1 MKKLNKKRV
10 ALLTACVVSAVA
22 HMGFAAEAEDM
33 DAYEGADYV
42 VTATKTQIE
51 KKEVPVAVEV
61 ITEQKIKDLG
71 AYSVQDALRL
81 AANVDVQDNGMT
93 GNQVQLRGNST
104 MHTLI
109 LIDGKRM
116 AAENTQSS
124 QNAYELKRINISDVE
139 RIEVIRGNGSALYGS
154 DAMGGVINII
164 TKKATTPSISVNM
177 HTGTKDEATSF
188 MYSSGKQGKLSLKL
202 GGGIEK
208 VRKIDSGVYKSY
220 SKDSRTGKITSTDA
234 SSTNMYGT
242 RRFLNTGLNYA
253 FDDNHSLDFDMNFMR
268 EQLKSFS
275 WNSMG
280 TDYTNT
286 GTMAPFLT
294 KQAAPAALK
303 AMLTKPI
310 ADGGKFGLT
319 EGTPRYTAMYNA
331 MYDEFYAQMLESMK
345 EKYGDMALPVK
356 YPMLSSHFYDNN
368 RSDYSLGYNGKDGKH
383 DYNFRTYFSELRK
396 ENTSW
401 YKNLNTNATKF
412 VDFDMNNYKQ
422 LVVEGK
428 DSYKMDDSN
437 TLTFGAE
444 YKKDTMNGTHLQGRG
459 SGVHDITVNGK
470 SKTSSEV
477 SSETAAVYLQDELK
491 VGDKLL
497 LIPAVRID
505 HHDSFGTHTSP
516 KLGATYKLS
525 ENARLKAN
533 WGKGY
538 RAPTLY
544 ELYAQMEK
552 VGMAPMPVN
561 VIGNPDLQPE
571 ESTNFD
577 FGFEAE
583 KGKTTGKVTYYHN
596 KIKNMID
603 GGDYDPVKLAQNI
616 IWSEYINRGEVEISG
631 LESEIGYNFDEH
643 WSLRGVYN
651 YMDAKDL
658 QSGERLAYRARH
670 NGLVQLTYTDAKENP
685 LTVNLYNR
693 YYFNYHQTN
702 SEGYQND
709 YSYSTTGLIVSKQFN
724 KNYRVYA
731 GVDNIFNKSFLYD
744 TYHTYSIDGR
754 TWRVGAEMTF

>member
-1 MKKLNKKRV
+1 MRNLNKKKI
-10 ALLTACVVSAVA
+10 ALLTACVVSAVG
-22 HMGFAAEAEDM
+22 HMAFAAEADNYDE
-33 DAYEGADYV
+33 YSGADYV
-42 VTATKTQIE
+42 VTATKTQLE
-51 KKEVPVAVEV
+51 KKEVPQSVEV
-61 ITEQKIKDLG
+61 ITEQKIKELG

-81 AANVDVQDNGMT
+81 ANNIDVQDNGMT
-93 GNQVQLRGNST
+93 GNQVQMRGNST

-109 LIDGKRM
+109 LVDGKRM

-124 QNAYELKRINISDVE
+124 KNAYELKRINISDVE
-139 RIEVIRGNGSALYGS
+139 RIEIIRSNGSALYGS
-154 DAMGGVINII
+154 DAIGGVINII
-164 TKKATTPSISVNM
+164 TKKSTTPSISVNM

-188 MYSSGKQGKLSLKL
+188 MYSSGRQGKLSLKI

-208 VRKIDSGVYKSY
+208 VRKLDSGVYKSY
-220 SKDSRTGKITSTDA
+220 SKNTKTGAVTSTDA

-242 RRFLNTGLNYA
+242 RRFLNTGLSYA

-275 WNSMG
+275 WNSMA
-280 TDYTNT
+280 TDYTET
-286 GTMAPFLT
+286 QMTTMLAFLR
-294 KQAAPAALK
+294 KNAIAGGAPAAVVNSQAFIDKLLAK
-303 AMLTKPI
+303 
-310 ADGGKFGLT
+310 G
-319 EGTPRYTAMYNA
+319 YTMEQLNA
-331 MYDEFYAQMLESMK
+331 SMPDPTTIK
-345 EKYGDMALPVK
+345 K
-356 YPMLSSHFYDNN
+356 YPQISSHFYNN
-368 RSDYSLGYNGKDGKH
+368 TRSDYSLGYNGKDGKH

-396 ENTSW
+396 DNTSW
-401 YKNLNTNATKF
+401 YKNLNTNADKF
-412 VDFDMNNYKQ
+412 VDFDQNNYKQ

-428 DSYKMDDSN
+428 DSYKMDDNN

-444 YKKDTMNGTHLQGRG
+444 YKKDIMNGTHLKGRG
-459 SGVHDITVNGK
+459 TDQHDVTVNGK
-470 SKTSSEV
+470 SKASSEV
-477 SSETAAVYLQDELK
+477 SSETAAVYLQNEWK
-491 VGDKLL
+491 IGDKLL

-525 ENARLKAN
+525 ENARVKAN

-544 ELYAQMEK
+544 ELYSQMEK

-583 KGKTTGKVTYYHN
+583 KGKVSGKVTYYQN

-603 GGDYDPVKLAQNI
+603 GGDYDPDKLAQNI
-616 IWSEYINRGEVEISG
+616 IWSKYINRGEVEIKG

-643 WSLRGVYN
+643 WSVRGVYN
-651 YMDAKDL
+651 YLDAKDL
-658 QSGERLAYRARH
+658 ENGDRLAYRARH
-670 NGLVQLTYTDAKENP
+670 NGLIQLTYTDAKENP

-693 YYFNYHQTN
+693 YYFNYHQSNTD
-702 SEGYQND
+702 GYQQD
-709 YSYSTTGLIVSKQFN
+709 YSYSTTGLTVSKQFN

>member
-1 MKKLNKKRV
+1 MRNLNKKKI
-10 ALLTACVVSAVA
+10 ALLTACVVSAVG
-22 HMGFAAEAEDM
+22 HMAFAAEADDYDE
-33 DAYEGADYV
+33 YSGADYV
-42 VTATKTQIE
+42 VTATKTQLE
-51 KKEVPVAVEV
+51 KKEVPQSVEV
-61 ITEQKIKDLG
+61 ITEQKIKELG

-81 AANVDVQDNGMT
+81 ANNIDVQDNGMT
-93 GNQVQLRGNST
+93 GNQVQMRGNST

-109 LIDGKRM
+109 LVDGKRM

-124 QNAYELKRINISDVE
+124 KNAYELKRINISDVE
-139 RIEVIRGNGSALYGS
+139 RIEIIRSNGSALYGS
-154 DAMGGVINII
+154 DAIGGVINII
-164 TKKATTPSISVNM
+164 TKKSTTPSISVNM

-188 MYSSGKQGKLSLKL
+188 MYSSGRQGKLSLKI

-208 VRKIDSGVYKSY
+208 VRKLDSGVYKSY
-220 SKDSRTGKITSTDA
+220 SKNTKTGAVTSTDA

-242 RRFLNTGLNYA
+242 RRFLNTGLSYA

-275 WNSMG
+275 WNSMA
-280 TDYTNT
+280 TDYTET
-286 GTMAPFLT
+286 QMTTMLAFLR
-294 KQAAPAALK
+294 KNAIAGGAPAAVVNSQAFIDKLLAK
-303 AMLTKPI
+303 
-310 ADGGKFGLT
+310 G
-319 EGTPRYTAMYNA
+319 YTMEQLNA
-331 MYDEFYAQMLESMK
+331 SMPDPTTIK
-345 EKYGDMALPVK
+345 K
-356 YPMLSSHFYDNN
+356 YPQISSHFYNN
-368 RSDYSLGYNGKDGKH
+368 TRSDYSLGYNGKDGKH

-396 ENTSW
+396 DNTSW
-401 YKNLNTNATKF
+401 YKNLNTNADKF
-412 VDFDMNNYKQ
+412 VDFDQNNYKQ

-428 DSYKMDDSN
+428 DSYKMDDNN

-444 YKKDTMNGTHLQGRG
+444 YKKDIMNGTHLKGRG
-459 SGVHDITVNGK
+459 TDQHDVTVNGK

-477 SSETAAVYLQDELK
+477 SSETAAVYLQNEWK
-491 VGDKLL
+491 IGDKLL

-525 ENARLKAN
+525 ENARVKAN

-544 ELYAQMEK
+544 ELYSQMEK

-583 KGKTTGKVTYYHN
+583 KGKVSGKVSYYQN

-603 GGDYDPVKLAQNI
+603 GGDYDPDKLAQNI
-616 IWSEYINRGEVEISG
+616 IWSKYINRGEVEIKG

-643 WSLRGVYN
+643 WSVRGVYN
-651 YMDAKDL
+651 YLDAKDL
-658 QSGERLAYRARH
+658 ETGDRLAYRARH
-670 NGLVQLTYTDAKENP
+670 NGLIQLTYTDAKENP

-693 YYFNYHQTN
+693 YYFNYHQSN
-702 SEGYQND
+702 IDGYQQD
-709 YSYSTTGLIVSKQFN
+709 YSYSTTGLTVSKQFN

-744 TYHTYSIDGR
+744 TCHTYTIDGR

>member
-1 MKKLNKKRV
+1 MRNLNKKKI
-10 ALLTACVVSAVA
+10 ALLTACVVSAVG
-22 HMGFAAEAEDM
+22 HMAFAAEADDYDE
-33 DAYEGADYV
+33 YSGADYV
-42 VTATKTQIE
+42 VTATKTQLE
-51 KKEVPVAVEV
+51 KKEVPQSVEV
-61 ITEQKIKDLG
+61 ITEQKIKELG

-81 AANVDVQDNGMT
+81 ANNIDVQDNGMT

-109 LIDGKRM
+109 LVDGKRM

-139 RIEVIRGNGSALYGS
+139 RIEIIRSNGSALYGS
-154 DAMGGVINII
+154 DAIGGVINII
-164 TKKATTPSISVNM
+164 TKKSTTPSISVNM

-188 MYSSGKQGKLSLKL
+188 MYSSGKQGKLSLKI

-208 VRKIDSGVYKSY
+208 VRKLDSGVYKNY
-220 SKDSRTGKITSTDA
+220 SKNKTTGAVTSTDA

-242 RRFLNTGLNYA
+242 RRFLNTGLSYA

-275 WNSMG
+275 WNSMA
-280 TDYTNT
+280 TDYTET
-286 GTMAPFLT
+286 QMTTLLGFLR
-294 KQAAPAALK
+294 KQAIAGGAPAAMVNSQ
-303 AMLTKPI
+303 A
-310 ADGGKFGLT
+310 FVNGLLNK
-319 EGTPRYTAMYNA
+319 GYTMEQLNA
-331 MYDEFYAQMLESMK
+331 SMPDPTTIK
-345 EKYGDMALPVK
+345 K
-356 YPMLSSHFYDNN
+356 YPQLSSHFYDNT

-396 ENTSW
+396 DNTSW
-401 YKNLNTNATKF
+401 YKNLNTNADKF
-412 VDFDMNNYKQ
+412 VDFDQNNYKQ

-428 DSYKMDDSN
+428 DSYKMDDNN

-444 YKKDTMNGTHLQGRG
+444 YKKDIMNGTHLKGGGTDQ
-459 SGVHDITVNGK
+459 HDVTVNGK

-477 SSETAAVYLQDELK
+477 SSETAAVYLQNEWK
-491 VGDKLL
+491 IGDKLL

-525 ENARLKAN
+525 ENARVKAN

-544 ELYAQMEK
+544 ELYSQMEK

-583 KGKTTGKVTYYHN
+583 KGKVSGKVTYYQN

-603 GGDYDPVKLAQNI
+603 GGDYDPDKLAQNI
-616 IWSEYINRGEVEISG
+616 IWSKYINRGEVEIKG

-643 WSLRGVYN
+643 WSVRGVYN
-651 YMDAKDL
+651 YLDAKDL
-658 QSGERLAYRARH
+658 ETGDRLAYRARH
-670 NGLVQLTYTDAKENP
+670 NGLIQLTYTDAKENP

-693 YYFNYHQTN
+693 YYFNYHQSNTD
-702 SEGYQND
+702 GYQQD
-709 YSYSTTGLIVSKQFN
+709 YSYSTTGLTVSKQFN

>member
-1 MKKLNKKRV
+1 MRNLNKKKI
-10 ALLTACVVSAVA
+10 ALLTACVVSAVG
-22 HMGFAAEAEDM
+22 HMAFAAEADNYDE
-33 DAYEGADYV
+33 YSGADYV
-42 VTATKTQIE
+42 VTATKTQLE
-51 KKEVPVAVEV
+51 KKEVPQSVEV
-61 ITEQKIKDLG
+61 ITEQKIKELG

-81 AANVDVQDNGMT
+81 ANNIDVQDNGMT
-93 GNQVQLRGNST
+93 GNQVQMRGNST

-109 LIDGKRM
+109 LVDGKRM

-124 QNAYELKRINISDVE
+124 KNAYELKRINISDVE
-139 RIEVIRGNGSALYGS
+139 RIEIIRSNGSALYGS
-154 DAMGGVINII
+154 DAIGGVINII
-164 TKKATTPSISVNM
+164 TKKSTTPSISVNM

-188 MYSSGKQGKLSLKL
+188 MYSSGRQGKLSLKI

-208 VRKIDSGVYKSY
+208 VRKLDSGVYKSY
-220 SKDSRTGKITSTDA
+220 SKNTKTGAVTSTDA

-242 RRFLNTGLNYA
+242 RRFLNTGLSYA

-275 WNSMG
+275 WNSMA
-280 TDYTNT
+280 TDYTET
-286 GTMAPFLT
+286 QMTTMLAFLR
-294 KQAAPAALK
+294 KNAIAGGAPAAVVNSQAFIDKLLAK
-303 AMLTKPI
+303 
-310 ADGGKFGLT
+310 G
-319 EGTPRYTAMYNA
+319 YTMEQLNA
-331 MYDEFYAQMLESMK
+331 SMPDPTTIK
-345 EKYGDMALPVK
+345 K
-356 YPMLSSHFYDNN
+356 YPQISSHFYNN
-368 RSDYSLGYNGKDGKH
+368 TRSDYSLGYNGKDGKH

-396 ENTSW
+396 DNTSW
-401 YKNLNTNATKF
+401 YKNLNTNADKF
-412 VDFDMNNYKQ
+412 VDFDQNNYKQ

-428 DSYKMDDSN
+428 DSYKMDDNN

-444 YKKDTMNGTHLQGRG
+444 YKKDIMNGTHLKGRG
-459 SGVHDITVNGK
+459 TDQHDVTVNGK

-477 SSETAAVYLQDELK
+477 SSETAAVYLQNEWK
-491 VGDKLL
+491 IGDKLL

-525 ENARLKAN
+525 ENARVKAN

-544 ELYAQMEK
+544 ELYSQMEK

-571 ESTNFD
+571 ESNNFD

-583 KGKTTGKVTYYHN
+583 KGKVSGKVTYYQN

-603 GGDYDPVKLAQNI
+603 GGDYDPDKLAQNI
-616 IWSEYINRGEVEISG
+616 IWSKYINRGEVEIKG

-643 WSLRGVYN
+643 WSVRGVYN
-651 YMDAKDL
+651 YLDAKDL
-658 QSGERLAYRARH
+658 ENGDRLAYRARH
-670 NGLVQLTYTDAKENP
+670 NGLIQLTYTDAKENP

-693 YYFNYHQTN
+693 YYFNYHQSNTD
-702 SEGYQND
+702 GYQQD
-709 YSYSTTGLIVSKQFN
+709 YSYSTTGLTVSKQFN

>member
-1 MKKLNKKRV
+1 MRNLNKKKI
-10 ALLTACVVSAVA
+10 ALLTACVVSAVG
-22 HMGFAAEAEDM
+22 HMAFAAEADNYDE
-33 DAYEGADYV
+33 YSGADYV
-42 VTATKTQIE
+42 VTATKTQLE
-51 KKEVPVAVEV
+51 KKEVPQSVEV
-61 ITEQKIKDLG
+61 ITEQKIKELG

-81 AANVDVQDNGMT
+81 ANNIDVQDNGMT

-109 LIDGKRM
+109 LVDGKRM

-139 RIEVIRGNGSALYGS
+139 RIEIIRSNGSALYGS
-154 DAMGGVINII
+154 DAIGGVINII
-164 TKKATTPSISVNM
+164 TKKSTTPSISVNM

-188 MYSSGKQGKLSLKL
+188 MYSSGKQGKLSLKI

-208 VRKIDSGVYKSY
+208 VRKLDSGVYKNY
-220 SKDSRTGKITSTDA
+220 SKNTTTGAVTSTDA

-242 RRFLNTGLNYA
+242 RRFLNTGLSYA

-275 WNSMG
+275 WSSMA
-280 TDYTNT
+280 TDYTET
-286 GTMAPFLT
+286 QMTTLLGFLR
-294 KQAAPAALK
+294 KQAIAGGAPAAMVNSQVFVNGLLK
-303 AMLTKPI
+303 K
-310 ADGGKFGLT
+310 G
-319 EGTPRYTAMYNA
+319 YTMEQLNA
-331 MYDEFYAQMLESMK
+331 SMPDPTTIK
-345 EKYGDMALPVK
+345 K
-356 YPMLSSHFYDNN
+356 YPQLSSHFYDNT

-396 ENTSW
+396 DNTSW
-401 YKNLNTNATKF
+401 YKNLNTNADKF
-412 VDFDMNNYKQ
+412 VDFDQNNYKQ

-428 DSYKMDDSN
+428 DSYKMDDNN

-444 YKKDTMNGTHLQGRG
+444 YKKDIMNGTHLKGRG
-459 SGVHDITVNGK
+459 TDQHDVTVNGK

-477 SSETAAVYLQDELK
+477 SSETAAVYLQNEWK
-491 VGDKLL
+491 IGDKLL

-525 ENARLKAN
+525 ENARVKAN

-544 ELYAQMEK
+544 ELYSQMEK

-583 KGKTTGKVTYYHN
+583 KGKVNGKVTYYHN

-603 GGDYDPVKLAQNI
+603 GGDYDPDKLAQNI
-616 IWSEYINRGEVEISG
+616 IWSEYINRGKVEIKG

-643 WSLRGVYN
+643 WSVRGVYN
-651 YMDAKDL
+651 YLDAKDL
-658 QSGERLAYRARH
+658 ETGDRLAYRARH
-670 NGLVQLTYTDAKENP
+670 NGLIQLTYTDAKENP

-693 YYFNYHQTN
+693 YYFNYHQSNTD
-702 SEGYQND
+702 GYQQD
-709 YSYSTTGLIVSKQFN
+709 YSYSTTGLTVSKQFN

>member
-1 MKKLNKKRV
+1 MRNLNKKKI
-10 ALLTACVVSAVA
+10 ALLTACVVSAVG
-22 HMGFAAEAEDM
+22 HMAFAAEADNYDE
-33 DAYEGADYV
+33 YSGADYV
-42 VTATKTQIE
+42 VTATKTQLE
-51 KKEVPVAVEV
+51 KKEVPQSVEV
-61 ITEQKIKDLG
+61 ITEQKIKELG

-81 AANVDVQDNGMT
+81 ANNIDVQDNGMT
-93 GNQVQLRGNST
+93 GNQVQMRGNST

-109 LIDGKRM
+109 LVDGKRM

-139 RIEVIRGNGSALYGS
+139 RIEIIRSNGSALYGS
-154 DAMGGVINII
+154 DAIGGVINII
-164 TKKATTPSISVNM
+164 TKKSTTPSISVNM

-188 MYSSGKQGKLSLKL
+188 MYSSGKQGKLSLKI

-208 VRKIDSGVYKSY
+208 VRKLDSGVYKNY
-220 SKDSRTGKITSTDA
+220 SKNTTTGAVTSTDA

-242 RRFLNTGLNYA
+242 RRFLNTGLSYA

-275 WNSMG
+275 WSSMA
-280 TDYTNT
+280 TDYTET
-286 GTMAPFLT
+286 QMTTLLGFLR
-294 KQAAPAALK
+294 KQAIAGGAPAA
-303 AMLTKPI
+303 MVNSQV
-310 ADGGKFGLT
+310 FVNGLQKK
-319 EGTPRYTAMYNA
+319 GYTMEQLNA
-331 MYDEFYAQMLESMK
+331 SMPDPTTIK
-345 EKYGDMALPVK
+345 K
-356 YPMLSSHFYDNN
+356 YPQLSSHFYDNT

-396 ENTSW
+396 DNTSW
-401 YKNLNTNATKF
+401 YKNLNTNADKF
-412 VDFDMNNYKQ
+412 VDFDQNNYKQ

-428 DSYKMDDSN
+428 DSYKMDDNN

-444 YKKDTMNGTHLQGRG
+444 YKKDIMNGTHLKGRG
-459 SGVHDITVNGK
+459 TDQHDVTVNGK

-477 SSETAAVYLQDELK
+477 SSETAAVYLQNEWK
-491 VGDKLL
+491 IGDKLL

-525 ENARLKAN
+525 ENARVKAN

-544 ELYAQMEK
+544 ELYSQMEK

-583 KGKTTGKVTYYHN
+583 KGKVNGKVTYYHN

-603 GGDYDPVKLAQNI
+603 GGDYDPDKLAQNI
-616 IWSEYINRGEVEISG
+616 IWSEYINRGKVEIKG
-631 LESEIGYNFDEH
+631 LESEIGYNFDEQ
-643 WSLRGVYN
+643 WSVRGVYN
-651 YMDAKDL
+651 YLDASDL
-658 QSGERLAYRARH
+658 ETGDRLAYRARH
-670 NGLVQLTYTDAKENP
+670 NGLIQLTYTDAKENP

-693 YYFNYHQTN
+693 YYFNYHQSNT
-702 SEGYQND
+702 SGYQQD
-709 YSYSTTGLIVSKQFN
+709 YSYSTTGLTVSKQFN

-731 GVDNIFNKSFLYD
+731 GVDNIFNKSLLYD

>member
-1 MKKLNKKRV
+1 MKKLNKKKV
-10 ALLTACVVSAVA
+10 ALLTACVISSVA
-22 HMGFAAEAEDM
+22 NMGFAAEAEDF
-33 DAYEGADYV
+33 DEYSGADYV

-164 TKKATTPSISVNM
+164 TKKATTPSMSVAM
-177 HTGTKDEATSF
+177 HTGSKDEATSF
-188 MYSSGKQGKLSLKL
+188 SYASGRQGKVAVKI

-220 SKDSRTGKITSTDA
+220 SKNSKTGEITSTDA

-275 WNSMG
+275 WSSLG
-280 TDYTNT
+280 TDYTNA
-286 GTMAPFLT
+286 GSMATFLAQ
-294 KQAAPAALK
+294 QATPGALK
-303 AMLTKPI
+303 GMLTTPV
-310 ADGGKFGLT
+310 ADGGMGLT
-319 EGTPRYTAMYNA
+319 EGTPAYTAMYNR
-331 MYDEFYAQMLESMK
+331 MYDAFYQQILAKMQA
-345 EKYGDMALPVK
+345 KYGDMAMPEQ
-356 YPMLSSHFYDNN
+356 YPMISSHFYDNN
-368 RSDYSLGYNGKDGKH
+368 RSDFSLGYNGKDGKH

-412 VDFDMNNYKQ
+412 VDFDQNNYKQ

-428 DSYKMDDSN
+428 DSYKMDDNN

-459 SGVHDITVNGK
+459 TGIHDVTVNGK
-470 SKTSSEV
+470 SKISSEV
-477 SSETAAVYLQDELK
+477 SSETAALYLQDEWKL
-491 VGDKLL
+491 GDKLL

-552 VGMAPMPVN
+552 VGMAPMPVT

-583 KGKTTGKVTYYHN
+583 KGKTTGKVTYFHN

-616 IWSEYINRGEVEISG
+616 IWTEYVNRGEVELSG

-643 WSLRGVYN
+643 WSVRGVYN
-651 YMDAKDL
+651 YLDAKDL
-658 QSGERLAYRARH
+658 TTGERLTYRARH

-693 YYFNYHQTN
+693 YYFNYHQNN

-754 TWRVGAEMTF
+754 TWRIGAEMTF

>member
-1 MKKLNKKRV
+1 MRNLNKKKI
-10 ALLTACVVSAVA
+10 ALLTACVVSAVG
-22 HMGFAAEAEDM
+22 HMAFAAEADNYDE
-33 DAYEGADYV
+33 YSGADYV
-42 VTATKTQIE
+42 VTATKTQLE
-51 KKEVPVAVEV
+51 KKEVPQSVEV
-61 ITEQKIKDLG
+61 ITEQKIKELG

-81 AANVDVQDNGMT
+81 ANNIDVQDNGMT

-109 LIDGKRM
+109 LVDGKRM

-139 RIEVIRGNGSALYGS
+139 RIEIIRSNGSALYGS
-154 DAMGGVINII
+154 DAIGGVINII
-164 TKKATTPSISVNM
+164 TKKSTTPSISVNM

-188 MYSSGKQGKLSLKL
+188 MYSSGKQGKLSLKI

-208 VRKIDSGVYKSY
+208 VRKLDSGVYKNY
-220 SKDSRTGKITSTDA
+220 SKNKTTGAVTSTDA

-242 RRFLNTGLNYA
+242 RRFLNTGLSYA

-275 WNSMG
+275 WNSMA
-280 TDYTNT
+280 TDYTET
-286 GTMAPFLT
+286 QMTTLLGFLR
-294 KQAAPAALK
+294 KQAIAGGAPAAMVNSQAFVK
-303 AMLTKPI
+303 
-310 ADGGKFGLT
+310 GLLNK
-319 EGTPRYTAMYNA
+319 GYTMEQLNA
-331 MYDEFYAQMLESMK
+331 SMPDPTTIK
-345 EKYGDMALPVK
+345 K
-356 YPMLSSHFYDNN
+356 YPQLSSHFYDNT

-396 ENTSW
+396 DNTSW
-401 YKNLNTNATKF
+401 YKNLNTNADKF
-412 VDFDMNNYKQ
+412 VDFDQNNYKQ

-428 DSYKMDDSN
+428 DSYKMDDNN

-444 YKKDTMNGTHLQGRG
+444 YKKDIMNGTHLKGRG
-459 SGVHDITVNGK
+459 TDQHDVTVNGK

-477 SSETAAVYLQDELK
+477 SSETAAVYLQNEWK
-491 VGDKLL
+491 IGDKLL

-525 ENARLKAN
+525 ENARVKAN

-544 ELYAQMEK
+544 ELYSQMEK

-561 VIGNPDLQPE
+561 VIGNPDLQSE

-583 KGKTTGKVTYYHN
+583 KGKVSGKVTYYQN

-603 GGDYDPVKLAQNI
+603 GGDYDPDKLAQNI
-616 IWSEYINRGEVEISG
+616 IWSEYINRGEVEIKG

-643 WSLRGVYN
+643 WSVRGVYN
-651 YMDAKDL
+651 YLDAKDL
-658 QSGERLAYRARH
+658 ETGDRLAYRARH
-670 NGLVQLTYTDAKENP
+670 NGLIQLTYTDAKENP

-693 YYFNYHQTN
+693 YYFNYHQSNTD
-702 SEGYQND
+702 GYQQD
-709 YSYSTTGLIVSKQFN
+709 YSYSTTGLTVSKQFN

>member
-1 MKKLNKKRV
+1 MRNLNKKKI
-10 ALLTACVVSAVA
+10 ALLTACVVSAVG
-22 HMGFAAEAEDM
+22 HMAFAAEADNYDE
-33 DAYEGADYV
+33 YSGADYV
-42 VTATKTQIE
+42 VTATKTQLE
-51 KKEVPVAVEV
+51 KKEVPQSVEV
-61 ITEQKIKDLG
+61 ITEQKIKELG

-81 AANVDVQDNGMT
+81 ANNIDVQDNGMT

-109 LIDGKRM
+109 LVDGKRM

-139 RIEVIRGNGSALYGS
+139 RIEIIRSNGSALYGS
-154 DAMGGVINII
+154 DAIGGVINII
-164 TKKATTPSISVNM
+164 TKKSTTPSISVNM

-188 MYSSGKQGKLSLKL
+188 MYSSGKQGKLSLKI

-208 VRKIDSGVYKSY
+208 VRKLDSGVYKNY
-220 SKDSRTGKITSTDA
+220 SKNKTTGAVTSTDA

-242 RRFLNTGLNYA
+242 RRFLNTGLSYA

-275 WNSMG
+275 WNSMA
-280 TDYTNT
+280 TDYTET
-286 GTMAPFLT
+286 QMTTLLGFLR
-294 KQAAPAALK
+294 KQAIAGGAPAAMVNSQAFVK
-303 AMLTKPI
+303 
-310 ADGGKFGLT
+310 GLLNK
-319 EGTPRYTAMYNA
+319 GYTMEQLNA
-331 MYDEFYAQMLESMK
+331 SMPDPTTIK
-345 EKYGDMALPVK
+345 K
-356 YPMLSSHFYDNN
+356 YPQLSSHFYDNT

-396 ENTSW
+396 DNTSW
-401 YKNLNTNATKF
+401 YKNLNTNADKF
-412 VDFDMNNYKQ
+412 VDFDQNNYKQ

-428 DSYKMDDSN
+428 DSYKMDDNN

-444 YKKDTMNGTHLQGRG
+444 YKKDIMNGTHLKGRG
-459 SGVHDITVNGK
+459 TDQHDVTVNGK

-477 SSETAAVYLQDELK
+477 SSETAAVYLQNEWK
-491 VGDKLL
+491 IGDKLL

-525 ENARLKAN
+525 ENARVKAN

-544 ELYAQMEK
+544 ELYSQMEK

-583 KGKTTGKVTYYHN
+583 KGKVSGKVTYYQN

-603 GGDYDPVKLAQNI
+603 GGDYDPDKLAQNI
-616 IWSEYINRGEVEISG
+616 IWSEYINRGKVEIKG

-643 WSLRGVYN
+643 WSVRGVYN
-651 YMDAKDL
+651 YLDAKDL
-658 QSGERLAYRARH
+658 ETGDRLAYRARH
-670 NGLVQLTYTDAKENP
+670 NGLIQLTYTDAKENP

-693 YYFNYHQTN
+693 YYFNYHQSNTD
-702 SEGYQND
+702 GYQQD
-709 YSYSTTGLIVSKQFN
+709 YSYSTTGLTVSKQFN

>member
-1 MKKLNKKRV
+1 MRNLNKKKI
-10 ALLTACVVSAVA
+10 ALLTACVVSAVG
-22 HMGFAAEAEDM
+22 HMAFAAEADNYDE
-33 DAYEGADYV
+33 YSGADYV
-42 VTATKTQIE
+42 VTATKTQLE
-51 KKEVPVAVEV
+51 KKEVPQSVEV
-61 ITEQKIKDLG
+61 ITEQKIKELG

-81 AANVDVQDNGMT
+81 ANNIDVQNNGMT
-93 GNQVQLRGNST
+93 GNQVQMRGNSS

-109 LIDGKRM
+109 LVDGKRM

-124 QNAYELKRINISDVE
+124 KNAYELKRINISDVE
-139 RIEVIRGNGSALYGS
+139 RIEIIRSNGSALYGS
-154 DAMGGVINII
+154 DAIGGVINII
-164 TKKATTPSISVNM
+164 TKKSTTPSISVNM

-188 MYSSGKQGKLSLKL
+188 MYSSGKQGKLSLKI

-208 VRKIDSGVYKSY
+208 VRKLDSGVYKNY
-220 SKDSRTGKITSTDA
+220 SKNTTTGAVTSTDA

-242 RRFLNTGLNYA
+242 RRFLNTGLSYA

-275 WNSMG
+275 WNSMA
-280 TDYTNT
+280 TDYTET
-286 GTMAPFLT
+286 QMTTLLGFLR
-294 KQAAPAALK
+294 KQAIAGGAPAAMVNSQAFVK
-303 AMLTKPI
+303 
-310 ADGGKFGLT
+310 GLLNK
-319 EGTPRYTAMYNA
+319 GYTMEQLNA
-331 MYDEFYAQMLESMK
+331 SMPDPTTIK
-345 EKYGDMALPVK
+345 K
-356 YPMLSSHFYDNN
+356 YPQLSSHFYDNT

-396 ENTSW
+396 DNTSW
-401 YKNLNTNATKF
+401 YKNLNTNADKF
-412 VDFDMNNYKQ
+412 VDFDQNNYKQ

-428 DSYKMDDSN
+428 DSYKMDDNN

-444 YKKDTMNGTHLQGRG
+444 YKKDIMNGTHLKGRG
-459 SGVHDITVNGK
+459 TDQHDVTVNGK

-477 SSETAAVYLQDELK
+477 SSETAAVYLQNEWK
-491 VGDKLL
+491 IGDKLL

-525 ENARLKAN
+525 ENARVKAN

-544 ELYAQMEK
+544 ELYSQMEK

-583 KGKTTGKVTYYHN
+583 KGKVSGKVTYYQN

-603 GGDYDPVKLAQNI
+603 GGDYDPDKLAQNI
-616 IWSEYINRGEVEISG
+616 IWSKYINRGEVEIKG

-643 WSLRGVYN
+643 WSVRGVYN
-651 YMDAKDL
+651 YLDAKDL
-658 QSGERLAYRARH
+658 ETGDRLAYRARH
-670 NGLVQLTYTDAKENP
+670 NGLIQLTYTDAKENP

-693 YYFNYHQTN
+693 YYFNYHQSNTD
-702 SEGYQND
+702 GYQQD

>member
-1 MKKLNKKRV
+1 MRNLNKKKI
-10 ALLTACVVSAVA
+10 ALLTACVVSAVG
-22 HMGFAAEAEDM
+22 HMAFAAEADNYDE
-33 DAYEGADYV
+33 YSGADYV
-42 VTATKTQIE
+42 VTATKTQLE
-51 KKEVPVAVEV
+51 KKEVPQSVEV
-61 ITEQKIKDLG
+61 ITEQKIKELG

-81 AANVDVQDNGMT
+81 ANNIDVQDNGMT
-93 GNQVQLRGNST
+93 GNQVQMRGNST

-109 LIDGKRM
+109 LVDGKRM

-139 RIEVIRGNGSALYGS
+139 RIEIIRSNGSALYGS
-154 DAMGGVINII
+154 DAIGGVINII
-164 TKKATTPSISVNM
+164 TKKSTTPSISVNM

-188 MYSSGKQGKLSLKL
+188 MYSSGKQGKLSLKI

-208 VRKIDSGVYKSY
+208 VRKLDSGVYKNY
-220 SKDSRTGKITSTDA
+220 SKNKTTGAVTSTDA

-242 RRFLNTGLNYA
+242 RRSLNTGLRYA

-275 WNSMG
+275 WNSMA
-280 TDYTNT
+280 TDYTET
-286 GTMAPFLT
+286 QMTTLLGFLR
-294 KQAAPAALK
+294 KQAIAGGAPAAMVNSQAFVK
-303 AMLTKPI
+303 
-310 ADGGKFGLT
+310 GLLNK
-319 EGTPRYTAMYNA
+319 GYTMEQLNA
-331 MYDEFYAQMLESMK
+331 SMPDPTTIK
-345 EKYGDMALPVK
+345 K
-356 YPMLSSHFYDNN
+356 YPQLSSHFYDNT

-396 ENTSW
+396 DNTSW
-401 YKNLNTNATKF
+401 YKNLNTNADKF
-412 VDFDMNNYKQ
+412 VDFDQNNYKQ

-428 DSYKMDDSN
+428 DSYKMDDNN

-444 YKKDTMNGTHLQGRG
+444 YKKDIMNGTHLKGRG
-459 SGVHDITVNGK
+459 TDQHDVTVNGK

-477 SSETAAVYLQDELK
+477 SSETAAVYLQNEWK
-491 VGDKLL
+491 IGDKLL

-525 ENARLKAN
+525 ENARVKAN

-544 ELYAQMEK
+544 ELYSQMEK

-583 KGKTTGKVTYYHN
+583 KGKVSGKVTYYQN

-603 GGDYDPVKLAQNI
+603 GGDYDPDKLAQNI
-616 IWSEYINRGEVEISG
+616 IWSEYINRGEVEIKG

-643 WSLRGVYN
+643 WSVRGVYN
-651 YMDAKDL
+651 YLDAKDL
-658 QSGERLAYRARH
+658 ETGDRLAYRARH
-670 NGLVQLTYTDAKENP
+670 NGLIQLTYTDAKENP

-693 YYFNYHQTN
+693 YYFNYHQSNTD
-702 SEGYQND
+702 GYQQD
-709 YSYSTTGLIVSKQFN
+709 YSYSTTGLTVSKQFN

>member
-1 MKKLNKKRV
+1 MRNLNKKKI
-10 ALLTACVVSAVA
+10 ALLTACVVSAVG
-22 HMGFAAEAEDM
+22 HMAFAAEADNYDE
-33 DAYEGADYV
+33 YSGADYV
-42 VTATKTQIE
+42 VTATKTQLE
-51 KKEVPVAVEV
+51 KKEVPQSVEV
-61 ITEQKIKDLG
+61 ITEQKIKELG

-81 AANVDVQDNGMT
+81 ANNIDVQDNGMT
-93 GNQVQLRGNST
+93 GNQVQMRGNST

-109 LIDGKRM
+109 LVDGKRM

-124 QNAYELKRINISDVE
+124 KNAYELKRINISDVE
-139 RIEVIRGNGSALYGS
+139 RIEIIRSNGSALYGS
-154 DAMGGVINII
+154 DAIGGVINII
-164 TKKATTPSISVNM
+164 TKKSTTPSISVNM

-188 MYSSGKQGKLSLKL
+188 MYSSGKQGKLSLKI

-208 VRKIDSGVYKSY
+208 VRKLDSGVYKNY
-220 SKDSRTGKITSTDA
+220 SKNTTTGAVTSTDA

-242 RRFLNTGLNYA
+242 RRFLNTGLSYA

-275 WNSMG
+275 WSSMA
-280 TDYTNT
+280 TDYTET
-286 GTMAPFLT
+286 QMTTLLGFLR
-294 KQAAPAALK
+294 KQAIAGGAPAAMVNSQVFVNGLLK
-303 AMLTKPI
+303 K
-310 ADGGKFGLT
+310 G
-319 EGTPRYTAMYNA
+319 YTMEQLNA
-331 MYDEFYAQMLESMK
+331 SMPDPTTIK
-345 EKYGDMALPVK
+345 K
-356 YPMLSSHFYDNN
+356 YPQLSSYFYDNT

-396 ENTSW
+396 DNTSW
-401 YKNLNTNATKF
+401 YKNLNTNADKF
-412 VDFDMNNYKQ
+412 VDFDQNNYKQ

-428 DSYKMDDSN
+428 DSYKMDDNN

-444 YKKDTMNGTHLQGRG
+444 YKKDIMNGTHLKGRG
-459 SGVHDITVNGK
+459 TDQHDVTVNGK

-477 SSETAAVYLQDELK
+477 SSETAAVYLQNEWK
-491 VGDKLL
+491 IGDKLL

-525 ENARLKAN
+525 ENARVKAN

-544 ELYAQMEK
+544 ELYSQMEK

-583 KGKTTGKVTYYHN
+583 KGKVNGKVTYYHN

-603 GGDYDPVKLAQNI
+603 GGDYDPDKLAQNI
-616 IWSEYINRGEVEISG
+616 IWSKYINRGKVEIKG

-643 WSLRGVYN
+643 WSVRGVYN
-651 YMDAKDL
+651 YLDAKDL
-658 QSGERLAYRARH
+658 ETGDRLAYRARH
-670 NGLVQLTYTDAKENP
+670 NGLIQLTYTDAKENP

-693 YYFNYHQTN
+693 YYFNYHQSNTD
-702 SEGYQND
+702 GYQQD
-709 YSYSTTGLIVSKQFN
+709 YSYSTTGLTVSKQFN

>member
-1 MKKLNKKRV
+1 MRNLNKKKI
-10 ALLTACVVSAVA
+10 ALLTACVVSAVG
-22 HMGFAAEAEDM
+22 HMAFAAEADNYDE
-33 DAYEGADYV
+33 YSGADYV
-42 VTATKTQIE
+42 VTATKTQLE
-51 KKEVPVAVEV
+51 KKEVPQSVEV
-61 ITEQKIKDLG
+61 ITEQKIKELG

-81 AANVDVQDNGMT
+81 ANNIDVQDNGMT
-93 GNQVQLRGNST
+93 GNQVQMRGNST

-109 LIDGKRM
+109 LVDGKRM

-124 QNAYELKRINISDVE
+124 KNAYELKRINISDVE
-139 RIEVIRGNGSALYGS
+139 RIEIIRSNGSALYGS
-154 DAMGGVINII
+154 DAIGGVINII
-164 TKKATTPSISVNM
+164 TKKSTTPSISVNM

-188 MYSSGKQGKLSLKL
+188 MYSSGKQGKLSLKI

-208 VRKIDSGVYKSY
+208 VRKLDSGVYKNY
-220 SKDSRTGKITSTDA
+220 SKNTTTGAVTSTDA

-242 RRFLNTGLNYA
+242 RRFLNTGLSYA

-275 WNSMG
+275 WSSMA
-280 TDYTNT
+280 TDYTET
-286 GTMAPFLT
+286 QMTTLLGFLR
-294 KQAAPAALK
+294 KQAIAGGAPAAMVNSQVFVNGLLK
-303 AMLTKPI
+303 K
-310 ADGGKFGLT
+310 G
-319 EGTPRYTAMYNA
+319 YTMEQLNA
-331 MYDEFYAQMLESMK
+331 SMPDPTTIK
-345 EKYGDMALPVK
+345 K
-356 YPMLSSHFYDNN
+356 YPQLSSHFYDNT

-396 ENTSW
+396 DNTSW
-401 YKNLNTNATKF
+401 YKNLNTNADKF
-412 VDFDMNNYKQ
+412 VDFDQNNYKQ

-428 DSYKMDDSN
+428 DSYKMDDNN

-444 YKKDTMNGTHLQGRG
+444 YKKDIMNGTHLKGRG
-459 SGVHDITVNGK
+459 TDQHDVTVNGK
-470 SKTSSEV
+470 SKISSEV
-477 SSETAAVYLQDELK
+477 SSETAAVYLQNEWK
-491 VGDKLL
+491 IGDKLL

-525 ENARLKAN
+525 ENARVKAN

-544 ELYAQMEK
+544 ELYSQMEK

-583 KGKTTGKVTYYHN
+583 KGKVNGKVTYYHN

-603 GGDYDPVKLAQNI
+603 GGDYDPDKLAQNI
-616 IWSEYINRGEVEISG
+616 IWSKYINRGEVEIKG

-643 WSLRGVYN
+643 WSVRGVYN
-651 YMDAKDL
+651 YLDAKDL
-658 QSGERLAYRARH
+658 ETGDRLAYRARH
-670 NGLVQLTYTDAKENP
+670 NGLIQLTYTDAKENP

-693 YYFNYHQTN
+693 YYFNYHQSNTD
-702 SEGYQND
+702 GYQQD
-709 YSYSTTGLIVSKQFN
+709 YSYSTTGLTVSKQFN

>member
-1 MKKLNKKRV
+1 MRNLNKKKI
-10 ALLTACVVSAVA
+10 ALLTACVVSAVG
-22 HMGFAAEAEDM
+22 HMAFAAEADNYDE
-33 DAYEGADYV
+33 YSGADYV
-42 VTATKTQIE
+42 VTATKTQLE
-51 KKEVPVAVEV
+51 KKEVPQSVEV
-61 ITEQKIKDLG
+61 ITEQKIKELG

-81 AANVDVQDNGMT
+81 ANNIDVQDNGMT

-109 LIDGKRM
+109 LVDGKRM

-139 RIEVIRGNGSALYGS
+139 RIEIIRSNGSALYGS
-154 DAMGGVINII
+154 DAIGGVINII
-164 TKKATTPSISVNM
+164 TKKSTTPSISVNM

-188 MYSSGKQGKLSLKL
+188 MYSSGKQGKLSLKI

-208 VRKIDSGVYKSY
+208 VRKLDSGVYKNY
-220 SKDSRTGKITSTDA
+220 SKNTTTGAVTSTDA

-242 RRFLNTGLNYA
+242 RRFLNTGLSYA

-275 WNSMG
+275 WNSMA
-280 TDYTNT
+280 TDYTET
-286 GTMAPFLT
+286 QMTTLLGFLR
-294 KQAAPAALK
+294 KQAIAGGAPAAMVNSQAFVKGFLNK
-303 AMLTKPI
+303 
-310 ADGGKFGLT
+310 G
-319 EGTPRYTAMYNA
+319 YTMEQLNA
-331 MYDEFYAQMLESMK
+331 SMPDPTTIK
-345 EKYGDMALPVK
+345 K
-356 YPMLSSHFYDNN
+356 YPQLSSHFYDNT

-396 ENTSW
+396 DNTSW
-401 YKNLNTNATKF
+401 YKNLNTNADKF
-412 VDFDMNNYKQ
+412 VDFDQNNYKQ

-428 DSYKMDDSN
+428 DSYKMDDNN

-444 YKKDTMNGTHLQGRG
+444 YKKDIMNGTHLKGRG
-459 SGVHDITVNGK
+459 TDQHDVTVNGK

-477 SSETAAVYLQDELK
+477 SSETAAVYLQNEWK
-491 VGDKLL
+491 IGDKLL

-525 ENARLKAN
+525 ENARVKAN

-544 ELYAQMEK
+544 ELYSQMEK

-583 KGKTTGKVTYYHN
+583 KGKVSGKVTYYQN

-603 GGDYDPVKLAQNI
+603 GGDYDPDKLAQNI
-616 IWSEYINRGEVEISG
+616 IWSKYINRGEVEIKG

-643 WSLRGVYN
+643 WSVRGVYN
-651 YMDAKDL
+651 YLDAKDL
-658 QSGERLAYRARH
+658 ETGDRLAYRARH
-670 NGLVQLTYTDAKENP
+670 NGLIQLTYTDAKENP

-693 YYFNYHQTN
+693 YYFNYHQSNTD
-702 SEGYQND
+702 GYQQD

>member
-1 MKKLNKKRV
+1 MRNLNKKKI
-10 ALLTACVVSAVA
+10 ALLTACVVSAVG
-22 HMGFAAEAEDM
+22 HMAFAAEADNYDE
-33 DAYEGADYV
+33 YSGADYV
-42 VTATKTQIE
+42 VTATKTQLE
-51 KKEVPVAVEV
+51 KKEVPQSVEV
-61 ITEQKIKDLG
+61 ITEQKIKELG

-81 AANVDVQDNGMT
+81 ANNIDVQDNGMT

-109 LIDGKRM
+109 LVDGKRM

-139 RIEVIRGNGSALYGS
+139 RIEIIRSNGSALYGS
-154 DAMGGVINII
+154 DAIGGVINII
-164 TKKATTPSISVNM
+164 TKKSTTPSISVNM

-188 MYSSGKQGKLSLKL
+188 MYSSGKQGKLSLKI

-208 VRKIDSGVYKSY
+208 VRKLDSGVYKNY
-220 SKDSRTGKITSTDA
+220 SKNTTTGAVTSTDA

-242 RRFLNTGLNYA
+242 RRFLNTGLSYT

-275 WNSMG
+275 WNSMA
-280 TDYTNT
+280 TDYTET
-286 GTMAPFLT
+286 QMTTLLGFLR
-294 KQAAPAALK
+294 KQAIAGGAPAAMVNSQAFVK
-303 AMLTKPI
+303 
-310 ADGGKFGLT
+310 GLLNK
-319 EGTPRYTAMYNA
+319 GYTMEQLNA
-331 MYDEFYAQMLESMK
+331 SMPDPTTIK
-345 EKYGDMALPVK
+345 K
-356 YPMLSSHFYDNN
+356 YPQLSSHFYDNT

-396 ENTSW
+396 DNTSW
-401 YKNLNTNATKF
+401 YKNLNTNADKF
-412 VDFDMNNYKQ
+412 VDFDQNNYKQ

-428 DSYKMDDSN
+428 DSYKMDDNN

-444 YKKDTMNGTHLQGRG
+444 YKKDIMNGTHLKGRG
-459 SGVHDITVNGK
+459 TDQHDVTVNGK

-477 SSETAAVYLQDELK
+477 SSETAAVYLQNEWK
-491 VGDKLL
+491 IGDKLL

-525 ENARLKAN
+525 ENARVKAN

-544 ELYAQMEK
+544 ELYSQMEK

-583 KGKTTGKVTYYHN
+583 KGKVSGKVTYYQN

-603 GGDYDPVKLAQNI
+603 GGDYDPDKLAQNI
-616 IWSEYINRGEVEISG
+616 IWSEYINRGEVEIKG

-643 WSLRGVYN
+643 WSVRGVYN
-651 YMDAKDL
+651 YLDAKDL
-658 QSGERLAYRARH
+658 ETGDRLAYRARH
-670 NGLVQLTYTDAKENP
+670 NGLIQLTYTDAKENP

-693 YYFNYHQTN
+693 YYFNYHQSNTD
-702 SEGYQND
+702 GYQQD
-709 YSYSTTGLIVSKQFN
+709 YSYSTTGLTVSKQFN

>member
-1 MKKLNKKRV
+1 MRNLNKKKI
-10 ALLTACVVSAVA
+10 ALLTACVVSAVG
-22 HMGFAAEAEDM
+22 HMAFAAEADNYDE
-33 DAYEGADYV
+33 YSGADYV
-42 VTATKTQIE
+42 VTATRTQLE
-51 KKEVPVAVEV
+51 KKEVPQSVEV
-61 ITEQKIKDLG
+61 ITEQKIKELG

-81 AANVDVQDNGMT
+81 ANNIDVQDNGMT
-93 GNQVQLRGNST
+93 GNQVQMRGNST

-109 LIDGKRM
+109 LVDGKRM

-139 RIEVIRGNGSALYGS
+139 RIEIIRSNGSALYGS
-154 DAMGGVINII
+154 DAIGGVINII
-164 TKKATTPSISVNM
+164 TKKSTTPSISVNM

-188 MYSSGKQGKLSLKL
+188 MYSSGKQGKLSLKI

-208 VRKIDSGVYKSY
+208 VRKLDSGVYKSY
-220 SKDSRTGKITSTDA
+220 SKNTTTGAVTSTDA

-275 WNSMG
+275 WSSMA
-280 TDYTNT
+280 TDYTET
-286 GTMAPFLT
+286 QMTTLLGFLR
-294 KQAAPAALK
+294 KNAIAGGAPAAFVNSQRF
-303 AMLTKPI
+303 I
-310 ADGGKFGLT
+310 DGLLARG
-319 EGTPRYTAMYNA
+319 YTMEKLNA
-331 MYDEFYAQMLESMK
+331 SMPDPTTIK
-345 EKYGDMALPVK
+345 K
-356 YPMLSSHFYDNN
+356 YPQISSHFYDNN

-401 YKNLNTNATKF
+401 YKNLNTNTDKF
-412 VDFDMNNYKQ
+412 VDFDQNNYKQ

-428 DSYKMDDSN
+428 DSYKMDENN

-444 YKKDTMNGTHLQGRG
+444 YKKDIMNGTHLKGRG
-459 SGVHDITVNGK
+459 SDLHDVTINGK
-470 SKTSSEV
+470 SKASSEV
-477 SSETAAVYLQDELK
+477 SSETAALYLQNEWK
-491 VGDKLL
+491 IGDKLL

-525 ENARLKAN
+525 ENARVKAN

-544 ELYAQMEK
+544 ELYSQMEK

-583 KGKTTGKVTYYHN
+583 KGKVSGKVSYYHN

-603 GGDYDPVKLAQNI
+603 GGDYDPDKLAQNI
-616 IWSEYINRGEVEISG
+616 IWSEYINRGEVEIKG
-631 LESEIGYNFDEH
+631 MESEIGYNFDEH
-643 WSLRGVYN
+643 WSVRGVYN
-651 YMDAKDL
+651 YLDAKDL
-658 QSGERLAYRARH
+658 ESGERLAYRARH

-693 YYFNYHQTN
+693 YYFNYHQSNTD
-702 SEGYQND
+702 GYQQD
-709 YSYSTTGLIVSKQFN
+709 YSYSTTGLTVSKQFN

-744 TYHTYSIDGR
+744 TYHTYTIDGR

>member
-1 MKKLNKKRV
+1 MRNLNKKKI
-10 ALLTACVVSAVA
+10 ALLTACVVSAVG
-22 HMGFAAEAEDM
+22 HMAFAAEADNYDE
-33 DAYEGADYV
+33 YSGADYV
-42 VTATKTQIE
+42 VTATKTQLE
-51 KKEVPVAVEV
+51 KKEVPQSVEV
-61 ITEQKIKDLG
+61 ITEQKIKELG

-81 AANVDVQDNGMT
+81 ANNIDVQDNGMT
-93 GNQVQLRGNST
+93 GNQVQMRGNST

-109 LIDGKRM
+109 LVDGKRM

-139 RIEVIRGNGSALYGS
+139 RIEIIRSNGSALYGS
-154 DAMGGVINII
+154 DAIGGVINII
-164 TKKATTPSISVNM
+164 TKKSTTPSINVNM

-188 MYSSGKQGKLSLKL
+188 MYSSGKQGKLSLKI

-208 VRKIDSGVYKSY
+208 VRKLDSGVYKSY
-220 SKDSRTGKITSTDA
+220 SKNTKTGAVTSTDA

-242 RRFLNTGLNYA
+242 RRFLNTGLSYA

-275 WNSMG
+275 WNSMA
-280 TDYTNT
+280 TDYTET
-286 GTMAPFLT
+286 QMTTMLAFLR
-294 KQAAPAALK
+294 KNAIAGGAPAAVVNSQAFIDKLLAK
-303 AMLTKPI
+303 
-310 ADGGKFGLT
+310 G
-319 EGTPRYTAMYNA
+319 YTMEQLNA
-331 MYDEFYAQMLESMK
+331 SMPDPTTIK
-345 EKYGDMALPVK
+345 K
-356 YPMLSSHFYDNN
+356 YPQISSHFYNN
-368 RSDYSLGYNGKDGKH
+368 TRSDYSLGYNGKDGKH

-396 ENTSW
+396 DNTSW
-401 YKNLNTNATKF
+401 YKNLNTNADKF
-412 VDFDMNNYKQ
+412 VDFDQNNYKQ

-428 DSYKMDDSN
+428 DSYKMDDNN

-444 YKKDTMNGTHLQGRG
+444 YKKDIMNGTHLKGRG
-459 SGVHDITVNGK
+459 TDQHDVTVNGK

-477 SSETAAVYLQDELK
+477 SSETAAVYLQNEWK
-491 VGDKLL
+491 IGDKLL

-525 ENARLKAN
+525 ENARVKAN

-544 ELYAQMEK
+544 ELYSQMEK

-583 KGKTTGKVTYYHN
+583 KGKVSGKVTYYQN

-603 GGDYDPVKLAQNI
+603 GGDYDPDKLAQNI
-616 IWSEYINRGEVEISG
+616 IWSKYINRGEVEIKG

-643 WSLRGVYN
+643 WSVRGVYN
-651 YMDAKDL
+651 YLDAKDL
-658 QSGERLAYRARH
+658 ENGDRLAYRARH
-670 NGLVQLTYTDAKENP
+670 NGLIQLTYTDAKENP

-693 YYFNYHQTN
+693 YYFNYHQSNTD
-702 SEGYQND
+702 GYQQD
-709 YSYSTTGLIVSKQFN
+709 YSYSTTGLTVSKQFN

>member
-1 MKKLNKKRV
+1 MRNLNKKKI
-10 ALLTACVVSAVA
+10 ALLTACVVSAVG
-22 HMGFAAEAEDM
+22 HMAFAAEADNYDE
-33 DAYEGADYV
+33 YSGADYV
-42 VTATKTQIE
+42 VTATKTQLE
-51 KKEVPVAVEV
+51 KKEVPQSVEV
-61 ITEQKIKDLG
+61 ITEQKIKELG

-81 AANVDVQDNGMT
+81 ANNIDVQDNGMT
-93 GNQVQLRGNST
+93 GNQVQMRGNST

-109 LIDGKRM
+109 LVDGKRM

-139 RIEVIRGNGSALYGS
+139 RIEIIRSNGSALYGS
-154 DAMGGVINII
+154 DAIGGVINII
-164 TKKATTPSISVNM
+164 TKKSTTPSISVNM
-177 HTGTKDEATSF
+177 HTSTKDEATSF
-188 MYSSGKQGKLSLKL
+188 MYSSGKQGKLSLKI

-208 VRKIDSGVYKSY
+208 VRKLDSGVYKNY
-220 SKDSRTGKITSTDA
+220 SKNTTTGAVTSTDA

-242 RRFLNTGLNYA
+242 RRFLNTGLSYA

-275 WNSMG
+275 WSSMA
-280 TDYTNT
+280 TDYTET
-286 GTMAPFLT
+286 QMTTLLGFLR
-294 KQAAPAALK
+294 KQAIAGGAPAAMVNSQVFVNGLLK
-303 AMLTKPI
+303 K
-310 ADGGKFGLT
+310 G
-319 EGTPRYTAMYNA
+319 YTMEQLNA
-331 MYDEFYAQMLESMK
+331 SMPDPTTIK
-345 EKYGDMALPVK
+345 K
-356 YPMLSSHFYDNN
+356 YPQLSSHFYDNT

-396 ENTSW
+396 DNTSW
-401 YKNLNTNATKF
+401 YKNLNTNADKF
-412 VDFDMNNYKQ
+412 VDFDQNNYKQ

-428 DSYKMDDSN
+428 DSYKMDDNN

-444 YKKDTMNGTHLQGRG
+444 YKKDIMNGTHLKGRG
-459 SGVHDITVNGK
+459 TDQHDVTVNGK

-477 SSETAAVYLQDELK
+477 SSETAAVYLQNEWK
-491 VGDKLL
+491 IGDKLL

-525 ENARLKAN
+525 ENARVKAN

-544 ELYAQMEK
+544 ELYSQMEK

-583 KGKTTGKVTYYHN
+583 KGKVNGKVTYYHN

-603 GGDYDPVKLAQNI
+603 GGDYDPDKLAQNI
-616 IWSEYINRGEVEISG
+616 IWSEYINRGEVEIKG

-643 WSLRGVYN
+643 WSVRGVYN
-651 YMDAKDL
+651 YLDAKDL
-658 QSGERLAYRARH
+658 ETGDRLAYRARH
-670 NGLVQLTYTDAKENP
+670 NGLIQLTYTDAKENP

-693 YYFNYHQTN
+693 YYFNYHQSNTD
-702 SEGYQND
+702 GYQQD
-709 YSYSTTGLIVSKQFN
+709 YSYSTTGLTVSKQFN

>member
-1 MKKLNKKRV
+1 MRNLNKKKI
-10 ALLTACVVSAVA
+10 ALLTACIVSAVG
-22 HMGFAAEAEDM
+22 HMAFAAEADNYDE
-33 DAYEGADYV
+33 YSGADYV
-42 VTATKTQIE
+42 VTATKTQLE
-51 KKEVPVAVEV
+51 KKEVPQSVEV
-61 ITEQKIKDLG
+61 ITEQKIKELG
-71 AYSVQDALRL
+71 AYSVQDVLRL
-81 AANVDVQDNGMT
+81 ANNIDVQDNGMT
-93 GNQVQLRGNST
+93 GNQVQMRGNST

-109 LIDGKRM
+109 LVDGKRM

-139 RIEVIRGNGSALYGS
+139 RIEIIRSNGSALYGS
-154 DAMGGVINII
+154 DAIGGVINII
-164 TKKATTPSISVNM
+164 TKKSTTPSISVNM

-188 MYSSGKQGKLSLKL
+188 MYSSGKQGKLSLKI

-208 VRKIDSGVYKSY
+208 VRKLDSGVYKNY
-220 SKDSRTGKITSTDA
+220 SKNTTTGAVTSTDA

-242 RRFLNTGLNYA
+242 RRFLNTGLSYA

-275 WNSMG
+275 WNSMA
-280 TDYTNT
+280 TDYTET
-286 GTMAPFLT
+286 QMTTLLGFLR
-294 KQAAPAALK
+294 KQAIAGGAPAAMVNSQAFVK
-303 AMLTKPI
+303 
-310 ADGGKFGLT
+310 GLLNK
-319 EGTPRYTAMYNA
+319 GYTMEQLNA
-331 MYDEFYAQMLESMK
+331 SMPDPTTIK
-345 EKYGDMALPVK
+345 K
-356 YPMLSSHFYDNN
+356 YPQLSSHFYDNT

-383 DYNFRTYFSELRK
+383 DYNFRTYFSEMRK
-396 ENTSW
+396 DNTSW
-401 YKNLNTNATKF
+401 YKNLNTNADKF
-412 VDFDMNNYKQ
+412 VDFDQNNYKQ

-428 DSYKMDDSN
+428 DSYKMDDNN

-444 YKKDTMNGTHLQGRG
+444 YKKDIMNGTHLKGRG
-459 SGVHDITVNGK
+459 TDQHDVTVNGK

-477 SSETAAVYLQDELK
+477 SSETAAVYLQNEWK
-491 VGDKLL
+491 IGDKLL

-525 ENARLKAN
+525 ENARVKAN

-544 ELYAQMEK
+544 ELYSQMEK

-583 KGKTTGKVTYYHN
+583 KGKVSGKVTYYQN

-603 GGDYDPVKLAQNI
+603 GGDYDPDKLAQNI
-616 IWSEYINRGEVEISG
+616 IWSEYINRGEVEIKG

-643 WSLRGVYN
+643 WSVRGVYN
-651 YMDAKDL
+651 YLDAKDL
-658 QSGERLAYRARH
+658 ETGDRLAYRARH
-670 NGLVQLTYTDAKENP
+670 NGLIQLTYTDAKENP

-693 YYFNYHQTN
+693 YYFNYHQSNTD
-702 SEGYQND
+702 GYQQD
-709 YSYSTTGLIVSKQFN
+709 YSYSTTGLTVSKQFN